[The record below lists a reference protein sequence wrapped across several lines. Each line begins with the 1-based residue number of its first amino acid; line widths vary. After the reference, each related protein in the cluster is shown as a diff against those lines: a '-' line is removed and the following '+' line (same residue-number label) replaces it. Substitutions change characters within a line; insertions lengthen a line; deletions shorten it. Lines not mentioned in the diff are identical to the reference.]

1 MLLQQKKPSIKQGS
15 PVEKKTLITLAF
27 ISALLISAVAGGLFV
42 DVGKANFTP
51 LPELP
56 PPIYIRSDGSIDP
69 STAPIQHVGNTY
81 TLTAN
86 INNTIEVQRSN
97 IVLDGSGYTLTKPSV
112 ATQNLMTPVG
122 WLPGVNVTGLSNVT
136 VTNFAFEGCVT
147 GITVEN
153 SKDITLRYNTMNNCQ
168 SGIVIMSS
176 SDMDIVGNSVVL
188 PKQSFASG
196 INILPSNPD
205 ASNPYRLKIEKNVI
219 VGSSIE
225 VPAPPAPQ
233 PEQYGIWGLFSDS
246 KITANNFTKI
256 EGIALYNMASNNLIV
271 GNNFQGNYE
280 GILVNT
286 NQDLFFGNTFYGN
299 NFDHNTVNVVIPYI
313 RNYLP
318 TSNNWDNGSV
328 GNYWS
333 DYSGSDSNGDGIGD
347 SPYILETTYTDY
359 EQYRNVTVEEGR
371 DNYPSMTPFNIVPV
385 NVELPQQAPSSPTP
399 STEPKIAEEFPTM
412 WPMATVGVITAVCVG
427 FVVYLRKR
435 NHAAKVTV

>member
-1 MLLQQKKPSIKQGS
+1 VNKKAI
-15 PVEKKTLITLAF
+15 ITLAL
-27 ISALLISAVAGGLFV
+27 ISALLLSAVAGALLV
-42 DVGKANFTP
+42 NIGKANFTP

-69 STAPIQHVGNTY
+69 STTPIQQVGNTY

-97 IVLDGSGYTLTKPSV
+97 IMLDGNGYTLTKPSV
-112 ATQNLMTPVG
+112 DTQNLMTPVG

-153 SKDITLRYNTMNNCQ
+153 SKDVTLCYNTMNSCQ

-188 PKQSFASG
+188 AKQSFALG
-196 INILPSNPD
+196 INLLPSNPD
-205 ASNPYRLKIEKNVI
+205 ASTPCRLKIEKNVI
-219 VGSSIE
+219 VGSNIE

-233 PEQYGIWGLFSDS
+233 PGQYGIWGLFSDS
-246 KITANNFTKI
+246 EITANNFTKI
-256 EGIALYNMASNNLIV
+256 EGIAIYNMASNNLIV

-286 NQDLFFGNTFYGN
+286 NQDLFFGNTFYCN

-333 DYSGSDSNGDGIGD
+333 DYNGTDADSDGIGD
-347 SPYILETTYTDY
+347 SPYVLETTYTDY
-359 EQYRNVTVEEGR
+359 EQNRNVTLEEGK
-371 DNYPSMTPFNIVPV
+371 DNYPSMMPFDIDIV
-385 NVELPQQAPSSPTP
+385 NVELPQPAASSPTP
-399 STEPKIAEEFPTM
+399 STEPQTVEEFPRT
-412 WPMATVGVITAVCVG
+412 WLMATAGVTFTVCIG
-427 FVVYLRKR
+427 FVVYMKKR
-435 NHAAKVTV
+435 NHATKLAV

>member
-1 MLLQQKKPSIKQGS
+1 MNKKA
-15 PVEKKTLITLAF
+15 LITLAF
-27 ISALLISAVAGGLFV
+27 ISALLISAVAGALLV
-42 DVGKANFTP
+42 NVGKANFTP

-56 PPIYIRSDGSIDP
+56 SPIYIRSDGNIEP

-97 IVLDGSGYTLTKPSV
+97 IMLDGNGYTLTKPSV
-112 ATQNLMTPVG
+112 DTQNLMTPVG

-147 GITVEN
+147 GITVKNCE
-153 SKDITLRYNTMNNCQ
+153 DVTLRYNTMNNCQ

-188 PKQSFASG
+188 AKQSFALG
-196 INILPSNPD
+196 INLLPSNPD
-205 ASNPYRLKIEKNVI
+205 ASAPRRLKIEKNVI
-219 VGSSIE
+219 VGSNIE

-233 PEQYGIWGLFSDS
+233 PGQYGIWGLFSDS
-246 KITANNFTKI
+246 EITANNFTRI
-256 EGIALYNMASNNLIV
+256 EGIAIYNMASNNLIV

-333 DYSGSDSNGDGIGD
+333 DYNGTDADRDGIGD

-359 EQYRNVTVEEGR
+359 EQNRNVTLEEGK
-371 DNYPSMTPFNIVPV
+371 DNYPSMMPFDIDIV
-385 NVELPQQAPSSPTP
+385 NVEQPQPTASSPAP
-399 STEPKIAEEFPTM
+399 STEPQTVEEFPTT
-412 WPMATVGVITAVCVG
+412 WLMATTGVIFTVCLG
-427 FVVYLRKR
+427 FVVYIKKR
-435 NHAAKVTV
+435 NHAAKLAV